1 MQIVLPPELE
11 ALVQRQIT
19 SGKYQ
24 TVLDV
29 LVAGVQLLE
38 HQDEQLAGGD
48 ITYGA
53 LDGDRQFLP
62 LTEAEMAQQS
72 LAVLATYQQEDIYQG
87 RLQDLQQDAAIGWQA
102 AQRGD
107 VVDGPTA
114 METLRADLR
123 AKHPQ
128 QSE

>member
-19 SGKYQ
+19 TGRYQ

-38 HQDEQLAGGD
+38 HQDEHLAGGD
-48 ITYGA
+48 ATYGD
-53 LDGDRQFLP
+53 LDADLQFSP

-72 LAVLATYQQEDIYQG
+72 LAVLATYKHDGVPHDQIEVWANGLPYPSALTPAPLPQG
-87 RLQDLQQDAAIGWQA
+87 YRVYTNREGLIL
-102 AQRGD
+102 
-107 VVDGPTA
+107 
-114 METLRADLR
+114 
-123 AKHPQ
+123 
-128 QSE
+128 

>member
-29 LVAGVQLLE
+29 LVAGVQLLD
-38 HQDEQLAGGD
+38 HQDEQLADGD

-72 LAVLATYQQEDIYQG
+72 LAVLATYEH
-87 RLQDLQQDAAIGWQA
+87 
-102 AQRGD
+102 
-107 VVDGPTA
+107 DGIPHDQVESWANSLGTDD
-114 METLRADLR
+114 EQPC
-123 AKHPQ
+123 PQ
-128 QSE
+128 

>member
-19 SGKYQ
+19 SGRYQ

-29 LVAGVQLLE
+29 LVAGVQLLG

-48 ITYGA
+48 ITYGT

-128 QSE
+128 

>member
-11 ALVQRQIT
+11 VLVQRQIT
-19 SGKYQ
+19 SGRYQ

-38 HQDEQLAGGD
+38 HQDEPLASGD

-53 LDGDRQFLP
+53 LDDDGQFLP

-72 LAVLATYQQEDIYQG
+72 LAVLATYQHDGISHDQVEAWG
-87 RLQDLQQDAAIGWQA
+87 NRLGTDDDQTWIRDLLQPA
-102 AQRGD
+102 
-107 VVDGPTA
+107 
-114 METLRADLR
+114 
-123 AKHPQ
+123 
-128 QSE
+128 